1 MMNDGDETKPIESKM
16 LARMVTMAQT
26 KIEGINYDSRKNVL
40 KYDDVIRRQRET
52 FYEYTDLFNAHHFDC
67 RGLIEKGLALEAPED
82 MYKEK

>member
-1 MMNDGDETKPIESKM
+1 MEKNKNKVPF
-16 LARMVTMAQT
+16 
-26 KIEGINYDSRKNVL
+26 GIFPWIFHGFCLYLHHRNKTEREVG
-40 KYDDVIRRQRET
+40 VCQRET

>member
-1 MMNDGDETKPIESKM
+1 MDISRILPIFAPPEQNE
-16 LARMVTMAQT
+16 REV
-26 KIEGINYDSRKNVL
+26 GVC
-40 KYDDVIRRQRET
+40 QRET